1 MSESDNDD
9 NNKNDSETKKLNE
22 QIAERS
28 YALTL
33 SLQTLTKL
41 AELCGQTVNSWD
53 IDLICVSASKASEG
67 SSRAAA
73 LELLSEM
80 AKIKPEMVVKKV
92 VDVATTL
99 SRIAGENDDGGL
111 VDTGRGPVL
120 PTGQPFRDFFE
131 PAERPRRLGQG
142 RFAGFG
148 LSDGGIA
155 GGWNQSQPGQDSVNA
170 VGCVRHDARTI

>member
-1 MSESDNDD
+1 MSESDDDD

-92 VDVATTL
+92 VAKEAQISVKNTK
-99 SRIAGENDDGGL
+99 
-111 VDTGRGPVL
+111 
-120 PTGQPFRDFFE
+120 
-131 PAERPRRLGQG
+131 
-142 RFAGFG
+142 
-148 LSDGGIA
+148 GI
-155 GGWNQSQPGQDSVNA
+155 
-170 VGCVRHDARTI
+170 

>member
-1 MSESDNDD
+1 MSEDD
-9 NNKNDSETKKLNE
+9 DDDINGIDSETKKLNE

-41 AELCGQTVNSWD
+41 AEICGQSVNSWD
-53 IDLICVSASKASEG
+53 IDLICVSASKSSEG

-99 SRIAGENDDGGL
+99 SRIAGENDDVTLQRALENALKSVIPVWLSSGKADVKEGG
-111 VDTGRGPVL
+111 
-120 PTGQPFRDFFE
+120 
-131 PAERPRRLGQG
+131 
-142 RFAGFG
+142 
-148 LSDGGIA
+148 
-155 GGWNQSQPGQDSVNA
+155 
-170 VGCVRHDARTI
+170 